1 MRAGTLWKR
10 FRRRLQ
16 YWLDHSERQR
26 LLWEEMEFHIESM
39 TQELA
44 AQGMSQAEAR
54 AAAHRKFGNMTQK
67 SEEARSTW
75 IARWMS
81 DLAQDLHH
89 AFRGMRRDA
98 GFTAFTILIAGLG
111 IGASSTVFSVVNALL
126 LRPLPFRDPG
136 RLVWISNGENFTT
149 QTEHYSDLRESN
161 RSFSDLAGWSGYY
174 RAGDKELTGIGEPER
189 LTSVPVTG
197 NLFALLGVEP
207 AIGRSFTTEECQGRY
222 SAPAAMVLSHNFWR
236 RRFDS
241 NPNVVG
247 RKLMLNN
254 QPVTV
259 VGVLPASFD
268 FASVFAPGTSIDAF
282 VPWPLNDKNKPQ
294 GNTMP
299 IVGRLKPGATL
310 QGAQAEFTALAK
322 QLESQHPER
331 NNIVP
336 RLVPLAQRVSGGVRP
351 ALFVLACAVGVVM
364 LIVCAN
370 LSNLQLAKL
379 GTRQKEMALRAA
391 LGAGRSRLLRQ
402 MLTESV
408 AISCCGAVLG
418 LALAVAG
425 TRELA
430 HPRVFNQAF
439 NLPLLESVRMDGS
452 ALLFTLLAAVG
463 SGVLFGLLPALR
475 VTAVSLREGMQDGGR
490 GACAGGKRHGG
501 FPIALRDGLVVSEVA
516 FACILLVGAGLL
528 IRSFLRVLDVNLGF
542 QPERAA
548 ALRIDPSFRIS
559 TLAQQNSFIDD
570 VLHRARSVPG
580 VLAAGL
586 TDVLP
591 LRDDRSFAVAA
602 RGQVYEKGR
611 QPEAFIRVVSDGYF
625 DAAGVPL
632 RQGREFTERDR
643 ASSELVAVVN
653 ETLARTL
660 WPGQNPVGQAI
671 AINVGR
677 RVMSVVGVVA
687 DVRHAALETVGGS
700 ELYMPMRQPGDY
712 AAMQLVVRTALPP
725 DGLAAGIRT
734 ALRPIDPNLPVREFV
749 TFQDLVDRAVSP
761 RRFLVLLLAGFA
773 AFALIL
779 ASLGIYAV
787 ISFSVSQRVQEIGI
801 RMALGA
807 SATDLQRR
815 IVLRTL
821 GLAALGL
828 ALGMAGSRVLSS
840 ALGSLLFG
848 ITTGDPVTFIEVGTL
863 LIAVAAIAGYIPA
876 WKASRIDPMVALR
889 SN

>member
-1 MRAGTLWKR
+1 MEKCMRAGSRWKR
-10 FRRRLQ
+10 FRRRLR
-16 YWLDHSERQR
+16 YWLHRSERQR
-26 LLWEEMEFHIESM
+26 LLWEEMELHIESM

-44 AQGMSQAEAR
+44 AQGMFEPDAR

-67 SEEARSTW
+67 SEESRSTW

-81 DLAQDLHH
+81 DLVQDLRQ

-111 IGASSTVFSVVNALL
+111 IGAGSTVFSVVNALL

-136 RLVWISNGENFTT
+136 RLVWISNFNEFGST
-149 QTEHYSDLRESN
+149 QTEHYSDLRELN
-161 RSFSDLAGWSGYY
+161 RSFSDLAGWNAYY
-174 RAGDKELTGIGEPER
+174 RAGDSQLTGIGESER
-189 LTSVPVTG
+189 LTSVPVTE
-197 NLFALLGVEP
+197 NFFALLGVQP
-207 AIGRSFTTEECQGRY
+207 AIGRSFTTEECHGKYYAPPAMLMSY
-222 SAPAAMVLSHNFWR
+222 SFWR
-236 RRFDS
+236 RRFASD
-241 NPNVVG
+241 PNTVG
-247 RKLMLNN
+247 RKLLLNN

-268 FASVFAPGTSIDAF
+268 FASVFAPGTPIDIF
-282 VPWPLNDKNKPQ
+282 VPWPLNDPQKPM
-294 GNTMP
+294 GNTMK
-299 IVGRLKPGATL
+299 IVGRLKPGATV
-310 QGAQAEFTALAK
+310 QSAQAELTLLGK
-322 QLESQHPER
+322 QLVSQHPER
-331 NNIVP
+331 NPVVP
-336 RLVPLAQRVSGGVRP
+336 MLSPLAQRVSGGVRP

-370 LSNLQLAKL
+370 LSSLQLARSA
-379 GTRQKEMALRAA
+379 TRQKEMALRAA
-391 LGAGRSRLLRQ
+391 LGAGRFRLLRQ

-408 AISCCGAVLG
+408 ALSCCGAVLG

-430 HPRVFNQAF
+430 HLQAF
-439 NLPLLESVRMDGS
+439 NLPLLASVRIDGS
-452 ALLFTLLAAVG
+452 ALLFTLLAALA

-475 VTAVSLREGMQDGGR
+475 VTALSLREGMQDGGR
-490 GACAGGKRHGG
+490 GSSGGKRH
-501 FPIALRDGLVVSEVA
+501 AWVRDGLVVSELA

-528 IRSFLRVLDVNLGF
+528 IRSFLRVLDVNPGF

-548 ALRIDPSFRIS
+548 ALRIDPSFGIS
-559 TLAQQNSFIDD
+559 SFAQQNSFIDD
-570 VLHRARSVPG
+570 VLTRARSIPG
-580 VLAAGL
+580 IVAAGI

-591 LRDDRSFAVAA
+591 LRDDRSWAVSAV
-602 RGQVYEKGR
+602 GQVYGKSHPP
-611 QPEAFIRVVSDGYF
+611 PEPFIRVVSDGYF
-625 DAAGVPL
+625 EAAGIPL
-632 RQGREFTERDR
+632 RSGRTFTERDR
-643 ASSELVAVVN
+643 ASSERVVVIN

-660 WPGQNPVGQAI
+660 WPGQNPLGQMVATDG
-671 AINVGR
+671 GR
-677 RVMSVVGVVA
+677 RVVGVVA
-687 DVRHAALETVGGS
+687 DVRHAALETVGGP
-700 ELYMPMRQPGDY
+700 EMYLPMRQTGDY

-725 DGLAAGIRT
+725 DRLAAGIRT

-773 AFALIL
+773 AFALLL

-821 GLAALGL
+821 ALAALGL
-828 ALGMAGSRVLSS
+828 ALGMTASRILSRS
-840 ALGSLLFG
+840 LGSLLFG
-848 ITTGDPVTFIEVGTL
+848 ITTGDPSTFIGVGTL

-876 WKASRIDPMVALR
+876 WKASRIDPIVALR

>member
-1 MRAGTLWKR
+1 MRGKWKR
-10 FRRRLQ
+10 FRRRLR
-16 YWLDHSERQR
+16 YWLDHSERRR

-39 TQELA
+39 AHDLI
-44 AQGMSQAEAR
+44 AQGMSETEAR

-75 IARWMS
+75 IARWVA
-81 DLAQDLHH
+81 DLTQDLRQS
-89 AFRGMRRDA
+89 FRGMRRDA

-136 RLVWISNGENFTT
+136 RLVFITNGDDWTNT
-149 QTEHYSDLRESN
+149 QAEHYSDLRELN
-161 RSFSDLAGWSGYY
+161 QSFSDLAGF
-174 RAGDKELTGIGEPER
+174 AGWGVGDRQLTGTGEPER

-197 NLFALLGVEP
+197 NFFAVLGVQP
-207 AIGRSFTTEECQGRY
+207 AIGRSFTAAECQGRY
-222 SAPAAMVLSHNFWR
+222 SAPPAMLLSYSFWR
-236 RRFDS
+236 RRFAAD
-241 NPNVVG
+241 PNVVG
-247 RKLMLNN
+247 RKLTLNN
-254 QPVTV
+254 NPVTV

-268 FASVFAPGTSIDAF
+268 FGSVFAPGTLIDIF
-282 VPWPLNDKNKPQ
+282 VPWPLTDKTKPQ
-294 GNTMP
+294 GNTMK
-299 IVGRLKPGATL
+299 IVGRLKPGATVR
-310 QGAQAEFTALAK
+310 GAQAELTMLGK
-322 QLESQHPER
+322 QLESRHPER
-331 NNIVP
+331 NYIAP
-336 RLVPLAQRVSGGVRP
+336 LLVPLAQRVSGGVRP

-370 LSNLQLAKL
+370 LSNLQLARFN
-379 GTRQKEMALRAA
+379 TRQKEMAMRAA

-408 AISCCGAVLG
+408 ALSCCGAVLG
-418 LALAVAG
+418 LVLAVAG
-425 TRELA
+425 THELA
-430 HPRVFNQAF
+430 HLHAF
-439 NLPLLESVRMDGS
+439 NLPLLASVRIDGS
-452 ALLFTLLAAVG
+452 ALLFTLLAAVA
-463 SGVLFGLLPALR
+463 SGVLFGLLPALQ
-475 VTAVSLREGMQDGGR
+475 VSAFSLREGLQYAGR
-490 GACAGGKRHGG
+490 GSSGGKRH
-501 FPIALRDGLVVSEVA
+501 AWVRDGLVVSELA

-528 IRSFLRVLDVNLGF
+528 IRSFLRVLDVNPGF

-559 TLAQQNSFIDD
+559 GFAQQNSFIDE
-570 VLHRARSVPG
+570 VLNRARSVPG
-580 VLAAGL
+580 IVAAGI

-591 LRDDRSFAVAA
+591 LRDDRSWAVSAV
-602 RGQVYEKGR
+602 GQVYGKGHYP
-611 QPEAFIRVVSDGYF
+611 PEPFIRVVSDGYF
-625 DAAGVPL
+625 EAAGIPL
-632 RQGREFTERDR
+632 RLGREFAERDR
-643 ASSELVAVVN
+643 ASSERVLVVN

-660 WPGQNPVGQAI
+660 WPGQNPVGQM
-671 AINVGR
+671 VTTDGGR
-677 RVMSVVGVVA
+677 RVVGVVG
-687 DVRHAALETVGGS
+687 DVRHAALETAGGS
-700 ELYMPMRQPGDY
+700 EMYLPMRQTGDY
-712 AAMQLVVRTALPP
+712 AAMQLVVRTALPAES
-725 DGLAAGIRT
+725 LAAGIRT

-828 ALGMAGSRVLSS
+828 ALGMTASRVLSS
-840 ALGSLLFG
+840 VLGSLLFG
-848 ITTGDPVTFIEVGTL
+848 ITTGDPVTFIEVGAL
-863 LIAVAAIAGYIPA
+863 LIAVAVVAGYVPA
-876 WKASRIDPMVALR
+876 RRASRIVPMVALR
-889 SN
+889 AS